1 MAVSPPTGITYN
13 ARRLQDYLT
22 DLWNRREFAWYLA
35 MGHLKARNAST
46 ALGLFW
52 WVLNPLLLGLIYF
65 FVFGVLFG
73 TRPPGYIAYLL
84 SGMFVF
90 HFTSQAMTG
99 GANAILQNSK
109 LLADLKF
116 PRLVLLISAL
126 IESAVGFLASLVVF
140 YAISWP
146 TAGVHPTRYTVFFLV
161 AFPIQLILNLGLRA
175 VVARMAIPFRDINNF
190 IPYVNR
196 LWLYLSPII
205 WPITFL
211 RESRPGWAKT
221 LVHFQPD
228 VPPDRAVPDCS
239 DRVPRLPIQRRQ
251 PLGRLGMGPGALG
264 VIGVG
269 MIRGTS
275 TRDTDGPIPV
285 TLRLRSEEAED
296 VTVRFRP
303 YVERKPT
310 LRKSLA
316 NMRSRRA

>member
-109 LLADLKF
+109 LLANLKF

-146 TAGVHPTRYTVFFLV
+146 TAGVHPNRYTAL
-161 AFPIQLILNLGLRA
+161 LLGGISHSAHPESGAER
-175 VVARMAIPFRDINNF
+175 
-190 IPYVNR
+190 NR
-196 LWLYLSPII
+196 
-205 WPITFL
+205 
-211 RESRPGWAKT
+211 
-221 LVHFQPD
+221 
-228 VPPDRAVPDCS
+228 
-239 DRVPRLPIQRRQ
+239 
-251 PLGRLGMGPGALG
+251 GANG
-264 VIGVG
+264 H
-269 MIRGTS
+269 
-275 TRDTDGPIPV
+275 PIP
-285 TLRLRSEEAED
+285 
-296 VTVRFRP
+296 
-303 YVERKPT
+303 
-310 LRKSLA
+310 
-316 NMRSRRA
+316 